1 VGFKGIVEEETG
13 LKAPRGLKG
22 NDKQSIKT
30 AHAEAWE
37 QIIKGTQVMSVL
49 AFTYTLGKGPY
60 GAHLTFR
67 VLRAATP

>member
-1 VGFKGIVEEETG
+1 MGDEETG
-13 LKAPRGLKG
+13 LKAPRGLEG
-22 NDKQSIKT
+22 NDKQSIK
-30 AHAEAWE
+30 AACAEAWE
-37 QIIKGTQVMSVL
+37 KIAKNAQVMGVL